1 MKRGKTS
8 SDFSKRILFCA
19 LCTLS
24 GAGVMAS
31 PLNGTL
37 SDADIVQVIAQ
48 NGKTVK
54 GVVTDNF
61 GPVIGANVLV
71 KGTTNGVITDVDGK
85 FVLSDVPED
94 AVLQIS
100 FIGYVTQEIKVAGK
114 TEFNVQMS
122 EDAKALEEVV
132 VVGYGSQKK
141 VNLTGSI
148 GKVDSKVL
156 ESRPITST
164 TSALQG
170 TIPNLQ
176 ITNSS
181 GEPGQSASIN
191 VRGTTS
197 INGGSPLVLVDGV
210 EMSLDLV
217 NPNDIENVTV
227 LKDAAASAIYGVRAA
242 FGVILVTTKNPSK
255 AEKTSVSYSGN
266 FSFSTPSVMPEFI
279 TSQSQF
285 AEWMNEACRNGN
297 VPTKYRDD
305 VIAKMKAY
313 EADPKNNPEYEVIDG
328 QLYYYGYSNFRDK
341 MIKKSSFTQRHK
353 INVTGGSEKTRF
365 YTSVGFLDQNGIYK
379 VGDDNYKQLNSRI
392 NVENQTTD
400 WMKLGFKALYNY
412 STQDKP
418 HTYQGKDVWE
428 RVVFSLP
435 TDFIDAWQ
443 KDPRYPELDKFAGMY
458 SQNNA
463 YAILDNA
470 GRKKYDQHDIWMTAT
485 ADFDILKGWKAHVD
499 FNYNLNYEKASDHSK
514 PIKFFDG
521 SFNETYGET
530 VVNNF
535 VMNNYNT
542 SYYSFNAYTE
552 YENTFAEK
560 HYLKA
565 MVGFNQELTKYSTF
579 SGTRYD
585 ILNDELPS
593 LSLGSG
599 NKDVSQNG
607 YEWALRGGFFRL
619 NYIYNDRYLFEFNG
633 RYDGTSR
640 FPSDNRFV
648 FLPSFSAAWRI
659 SEESF
664 MQGTRDWLDNLKL
677 RASYGILG
685 NQMISSSDWSGNTKY
700 YPYIPF
706 MSNGTSTNWLF
717 GDSYATTINPGNLVS
732 ASLTWEKVATMNFG
746 LDATF
751 LNQRLD
757 MSFDY
762 YVRTTSD
769 MLIKTSYPGV
779 LGTTAPPENS
789 AELKTR
795 GWEMTLNWKDRI
807 GKDFGYELGFVL
819 SDSQAEITKY
829 NNPTGDINTYYEGK
843 KVGDIWGFE
852 VEGLFQSDEEAQN
865 WYDQSKIANVQ
876 WGAGDIKIKDLDGD
890 GKIDYAKDT
899 KTNGSGTLQDHGDQT
914 IIGNTTPRYQYGITA
929 NLTYKDFYLNLF
941 FQGVG
946 KRDAWF
952 SGNAFWPA
960 ATQYY
965 NVQKWHVEES
975 WSPENPDAYLP
986 IPRATDS
993 RNRGVKTDRYLQ
1005 DASYCRLKNL
1015 TVGWNLPKQWIS
1027 KVFLTNAT
1035 VYVSGENL
1043 FYISKIKGPY
1053 DPEAIGGSGNMVY
1066 PFMKTYSLGINLT
1079 F

>member
-1 MKRGKTS
+1 M
-8 SDFSKRILFCA
+8 
-19 LCTLS
+19 
-24 GAGVMAS
+24 
-31 PLNGTL
+31 
-37 SDADIVQVIAQ
+37 
-48 NGKTVK
+48 K

-242 FGVILVTTKNPSK
+242 FGVVLVTTKNPSK

-266 FSFSTPSVMPEFI
+266 FSFAKPSIMPEFL

-285 AEWMNEACRNGN
+285 AEWMNQACINGN
-297 VPTKYRDD
+297 VATKYRDD

-328 QLYYYGYSNFRDK
+328 QLYYYGYSDFKEK
-341 MIKKSSFTQRHK
+341 MIKDVTPTQRHN
-353 INVTGGSEKTRF
+353 INITGGSEKTRF
-365 YTSVGFLDQNGIYK
+365 YTSVGYLNQEGLYK
-379 VGDDNYKQLNSRI
+379 VGDDNYKQLNTRI
-392 NVENQTTD
+392 NVENQTTK

-418 HTYQGKDVWE
+418 FTYDGKDVWK
-428 RVVFSLP
+428 RVIYTLP

-443 KDPRYPELDKFAGMY
+443 KDPRYPELDKFDGMY
-458 SQNNA
+458 SENNA
-463 YAILDNA
+463 YALLKDG
-470 GRKKYDQHDIWMTAT
+470 GRNKYDQHDVWLTAT

-499 FNYNLNYEKASDHSK
+499 FNYNLNYKKASAHSK

-521 SFNETYGET
+521 SFNETYGRT
-530 VVNNF
+530 STNYYQ
-535 VMNNYNT
+535 MTNYNT
-542 SYYSFNAYTE
+542 SYYSFNAYTD
-552 YENTFAEK
+552 YEHTFAEK

-579 SGTRYD
+579 SGKRYD

-599 NKDVSQNG
+599 NHEVSQNG

-706 MSNGTSTNWLF
+706 MSNSTSTYWLF
-717 GDSYATTINPGNLVS
+717 GDTYATTINPGNLVS
-732 ASLTWEKVATMNFG
+732 ADLTWEKVSTMNFG
-746 LDATF
+746 IDMTF
-751 LNQRLD
+751 LQQRLD

-762 YVRTTSD
+762 YIRTTAD
-769 MLIKTSYPGV
+769 MLIKTSYPAL

-795 GWEMTLNWKDRI
+795 GWEFTISWRDKI
-807 GKDFGYELGFVL
+807 GENFSYDLGFVL

-829 NNPTGDINTYYEGK
+829 NNPTGDISTYYEGK
-843 KVGDIWGFE
+843 KVGDIWGYR
-852 VEGLFQSDEEAQN
+852 VEGLFQSDEEAAN
-865 WYDQSKIANVQ
+865 WYSQKDIANVQ
-876 WGAGDIKIKDLDGD
+876 WGAGDIKVKDLNGD
-890 GKIDYAKDT
+890 GVIDD
-899 KTNGSGTLQDHGDQT
+899 GIGTLDDHGDKEV
-914 IIGNTTPRYQYGITA
+914 IGNTTPRYQYGITA
-929 NLTYKDFYLNLF
+929 NFTYKNYYLNLF
-941 FQGVG
+941 MQGVG
-946 KRDAWF
+946 KRDFWP
-952 SGNAFWPA
+952 GDEAFWPA

-965 NVQKWHVEES
+965 NAQTWHVYDS
-975 WSPENPDAYLP
+975 WTPENPGAYLP
-986 IPRATDS
+986 IARATDS
-993 RNRGVKTDRYLQ
+993 RNRGVYTDRYLQ
-1005 DASYCRLKNL
+1005 NASYCRMKNITL
-1015 TVGWNLPKQWIS
+1015 GWNLPKQWIS
-1027 KVFLTNAT
+1027 KINLSNASI
-1035 VYVSGENL
+1035 YVSGENL
-1043 FYISKIKGPY
+1043 FEFTKIKGPY
-1053 DPEAIGGSGNMVY
+1053 DPEAAGGNGVMLY
-1066 PFMKTYSLGINLT
+1066 PFMRTYSLGINLT

>member
-85 FVLSDVPED
+85 FVLSNVPED

-100 FIGYVTQEIKVAGK
+100 FIGYVTQEIAVAGK
-114 TEFNVQMS
+114 TDFAIQMV
-122 EDAKALEEVV
+122 EDSKTLEEVV

-148 GKVDSKVL
+148 GQIDSEVL

-217 NPNDIENVTV
+217 NPNDIANVTV

-242 FGVILVTTKNPSK
+242 FGVVLVTTKSPQK

-266 FSFSTPSVMPEFI
+266 FSFAKPSIMPEFI
-279 TSQSQF
+279 ESQSQY
-285 AEWMNEACRNGN
+285 AEWMNQACLNGS
-297 VPTKYRDD
+297 VPTKFRTD
-305 VIAKMKAY
+305 VIDKMKAY
-313 EADPKNNPEYEVIDG
+313 EADPTNNPEYEVIDG
-328 QLYYYGYSNFRDK
+328 QLYYYGYSNFKEK
-341 MIKKSSFTQRHK
+341 MIKNVTPTQRHN
-353 INVTGGSEKTRF
+353 INITGGSEKTRF
-365 YTSVGFLDQNGIYK
+365 YASVGYLNQDGLYK
-379 VGDDNYKQLNSRI
+379 VGNDTYKQLNTRI
-392 NVENQTTD
+392 NVENQTTK
-400 WMKLGFKALYNY
+400 WLKLGFKALYNY

-418 HTYQGKDVWE
+418 FTYDGKDVWK
-428 RVVFSLP
+428 RVIYTTP
-435 TDFIDAWQ
+435 TEFINAWQ
-443 KDPRYPELDKFAGMY
+443 KDARYPELDKFDGIYAE
-458 SQNNA
+458 NNA
-463 YAILDNA
+463 YSILKNG
-470 GRKKYDQHDIWMTAT
+470 GRDKYDRHDVWLTAS
-485 ADFDILKGWKAHVD
+485 ADIDILKGWKAHVD
-499 FNYNLNYEKASDHSK
+499 FNYNLNYRKDSEHSK

-521 SFNETYGET
+521 SFNETYGRT
-530 VVNNF
+530 ST
-535 VMNNYNT
+535 NYYYLSNQNT
-542 SYYSFNAYTE
+542 SYYSFNAYTD

-565 MVGFNQELTKYSTF
+565 MIGFNQELTKYSTF
-579 SGTRYD
+579 SGQRND
-585 ILNDELPS
+585 ILNENLPS

-599 NKDVSQNG
+599 AHQVAENG

-640 FPSDNRFV
+640 FPSSDRFV

-659 SEESF
+659 SEEGF
-664 MQGTRDWLDNLKL
+664 MEGTRDWLDNLKI
-677 RASYGILG
+677 RASWGQLG

-706 MSNGTSTNWLF
+706 MSNGTSQYWLF
-717 GDSYATTINPGNLVS
+717 GSGTYATTINPGNLVS
-732 ASLTWEKVATMNFG
+732 ANLTWEKVSTTNVGIDM
-746 LDATF
+746 TF

-769 MLIKTSYPGV
+769 MLIKTSYPGL

-795 GWEMTLNWKDRI
+795 GWELTLNWKDRI
-807 GKDFGYELGFVL
+807 GEDFSYNLGFVL

-829 NNPTGDINTYYEGK
+829 NNPTGDISTYYVGK
-843 KVGDIWGFE
+843 KVGDIWGYE
-852 VEGLFQSDEEAQN
+852 VEGLFQSDDEVAN
-865 WYDQSKIANVQ
+865 WHDQTEIANVQ
-876 WGAGDIKIKDLDGD
+876 WGAGDIKIKDQD
-890 GKIDYAKDT
+890 GKKNDNG
-899 KTNGSGTLQDHGDQT
+899 KTYITPGSGTLDDHGDQV
-914 IIGNTTPRYQYGITA
+914 IIGNTTPRYQYGITL
-929 NLTYKDFYLNLF
+929 NMTYKDYYLNLF
-941 FQGVG
+941 MQGVG
-946 KRDAWF
+946 KRDFWP
-952 SGNAFWPA
+952 SDEAFWPA

-965 NVQKWHVEES
+965 NAQKWHVYDS
-975 WSPENPDAYLP
+975 WTPDNPDAYLP
-986 IPRATDS
+986 IPRAVDT
-993 RNRGVKTDRYLQ
+993 RNRGVRTDRYLQ
-1005 DASYCRLKNL
+1005 NAAYCRMKNITL
-1015 TVGWNLPKQWIS
+1015 GWNLPKKWIS
-1027 KVFLTNAT
+1027 KIYLSNASI
-1035 VYVSGENL
+1035 YVSGENL
-1043 FYISKIKGPY
+1043 FEFSKIKGPY
-1053 DPEAIGGSGNMVY
+1053 DPEAASGNGTMLY
-1066 PFMKTYSLGINLT
+1066 PFMRTYSFGVNLT